1 MNKPVGQE
9 VEEEEKMDEAVSSY
23 FAGLFGD
30 DIDLDMEE
38 SAKGS
43 PVYNPPDPNAEPLTL
58 KNMEVRSY
66 LGCLDIRAER
76 KYILSDYSVT
86 VSQWGCNC
94 LTLYTTWPTLT

>member
-58 KNMEVRSY
+58 KNMEVGTQVF
-66 LGCLDIRAER
+66 LFLAFCLACDCI
-76 KYILSDYSVT
+76 
-86 VSQWGCNC
+86 W
-94 LTLYTTWPTLT
+94 